1 MTSFFAFALALV
13 VPGAL
18 LLLVVALLLLTREHG
33 RGQGVAPKGASDI
46 EYAGLHKN
54 LAPGV
59 DGSRSAL
66 NRGSAADLLL

>member
-1 MTSFFAFALALV
+1 MAADFRQIAKQ
-13 VPGAL
+13 
-18 LLLVVALLLLTREHG
+18 LTVRRPPFDLRFEVREHG
-33 RGQGVAPKGASDI
+33 RGQGVEPKGGSDI